1 MSYEI
6 EERVSELELALRR
19 FINESAIINKQADE
33 RNRDANERMAS
44 LGKEMRD
51 LNKAADERM
60 AGLSKEMQEFKIE
73 MRQSK
78 RDLDKKWGDL
88 ANKMGTIIEDILAPN
103 LLRLATEHFGFKDIV
118 QYMLRRRQKLPGGK
132 AETEFDT
139 IIVGPEAVILGEAK
153 SSPCLAYIDE
163 FIQKVPTFFNF
174 CPEYKNLRLIPV
186 FGSWSIDDKLV
197 ERLTE
202 HKIYAMRMG
211 DDIMELVNA
220 GELEK
225 SGD

>member
-1 MSYEI
+1 MSYET
-6 EERVSELELALRR
+6 EERVSELELVLRK
-19 FINESAIINKQADE
+19 FIDESFLINKQADE
-33 RNRDANERMAS
+33 RHRAA
-44 LGKEMRD
+44 EMR
-51 LNKAADERM
+51 ACRFEQEMREF
-60 AGLSKEMQEFKIE
+60 KEEMREFKIE

-88 ANKMGTIIEDILAPN
+88 ANKMGTIIEDVLAPN

-132 AETEFDT
+132 AETEFDA

-163 FIQKVPTFFNF
+163 FIQKVPTFFDF

-197 ERLTE
+197 HRLTE
-202 HKIYAMRMG
+202 HNIYAMQMG
-211 DDIMELVNA
+211 DDNMELANA
-220 GELEK
+220 KELEMRK
-225 SGD
+225 GVSGNSA

>member
-33 RNRDANERMAS
+33 RNRDANERMAGLS
-44 LGKEMRD
+44 KEMREF
-51 LNKAADERM
+51 KV
-60 AGLSKEMQEFKIE
+60 EMQEFKIE